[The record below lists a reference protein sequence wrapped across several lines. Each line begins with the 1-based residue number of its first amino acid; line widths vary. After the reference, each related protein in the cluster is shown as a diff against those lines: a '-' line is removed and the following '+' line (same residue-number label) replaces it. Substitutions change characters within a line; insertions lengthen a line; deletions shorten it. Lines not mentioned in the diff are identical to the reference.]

1 MGNEAKRAPA
11 EKADGGNGAAG
22 DPQPADASAMGNLD
36 QVRDILFGAQIKA
49 YDQRLEQ
56 LEQRIMKEIGALRQD
71 TEKSVESLGR
81 STKKELETLV
91 DRLEGEQ
98 SDRLTAIEELAKN
111 VKRMAGHHEAA
122 MVRLDE
128 QLATSTNNLQ
138 QHILDQAAS
147 LRDDMQQGQAQ
158 ATDALERETQA
169 LRDAKTDRAE
179 LGELL
184 MEMAMRLSGES
195 DLPEEG

>member
-1 MGNEAKRAPA
+1 
-11 EKADGGNGAAG
+11 
-22 DPQPADASAMGNLD
+22 MGNLD

-49 YDQRLEQ
+49 YDQRLEH
-56 LEQRIMKEIGALRQD
+56 LEQRIMKEMGALRQD
-71 TEKSVESLGR
+71 TKESVESLGL
-81 STKKELETLV
+81 STKKELDALV
-91 DRLEGEQ
+91 DRLEREQ